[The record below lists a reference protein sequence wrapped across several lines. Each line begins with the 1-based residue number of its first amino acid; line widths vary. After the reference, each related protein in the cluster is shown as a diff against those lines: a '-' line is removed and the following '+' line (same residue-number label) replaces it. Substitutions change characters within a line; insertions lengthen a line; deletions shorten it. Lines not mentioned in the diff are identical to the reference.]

1 MTLRVSSKMW
11 EMYWEWCLCA
21 CREIWSD
28 SRNSSKSAVAR
39 QGHGA
44 VRFEIIAQTLFIYDE
59 RPECLKNKVARGG
72 NVRVIECV
80 RLWSGVGTASRPP
93 RLPHPLPPY

>member
-1 MTLRVSSKMW
+1 MPLGDVINGGIVTFYRLSNAKSKIMLQFEYDPQVSSKMW

-28 SRNSSKSAVAR
+28 ARNSSKSAVAR

-44 VRFEIIAQTLFIYDE
+44 VRFEVIAQTLFMTNG
-59 RPECLKNKVARGG
+59 PNA
-72 NVRVIECV
+72 
-80 RLWSGVGTASRPP
+80 
-93 RLPHPLPPY
+93 